1 MFKGP
6 PDDDVD
12 DDSLKRNGSLAMISR
27 IKKTFYPK
35 KEACVEM
42 KIARTRLYN
51 FVIII

>member
-6 PDDDVD
+6 PDDDED
-12 DDSLKRNGSLAMISR
+12 DERGPLPVNDKRMHLS
-27 IKKTFYPK
+27 YPK